1 MIPPK
6 NIIEFLFGVKI
17 DKKTDWIINI
27 CILVLIISVF
37 LMIL

>member
-27 CILVLIISVF
+27 CILILILSAFLIIF
-37 LMIL
+37 